1 MKKTQSEKDHGRS
14 SSELFAM
21 AKTLMP
27 GGVSSPVR
35 AIRPYPFYTERASG
49 AHLETVDHTD
59 LIDCCMAYGPLILG
73 HAHPAIRK
81 AIEDQLQRGWLYG
94 TPTPLEPAYAKRITG
109 DYPGMDMIRFVS
121 SGSEATMAA
130 IRLARGFTGR
140 KDIVKIEGG
149 FHGAHDAVL
158 VRAGSG
164 ATTMGVPDSA
174 GVLADLVAHTRQVPY
189 NDPGA
194 LESLLS
200 LHDDVAALIIEPVL
214 GNIGPVLPQ
223 ENYLREI
230 RSITKAHDVL
240 LIFDEVIT
248 GYRVGIGGAQVK
260 YGVKPDLTTL
270 GKIIGG
276 GLPIG
281 AFGGRREI
289 MDLVAPSG
297 PVYQAGTFSGNPLSL
312 AAGMATIDWLHTHP
326 DLYRDLDEKTRA
338 LEESLG
344 RNDAGSFVRLG
355 SLFKYF
361 FRSAPPQDYREVKEC
376 DTGAFAQ
383 FHGRMMKAGIFI
395 PPSQFETNFLSAA
408 HSTRD
413 LSLIIQAYQKCR

>member
-1 MKKTQSEKDHGRS
+1 MKYNTSKD
-14 SSELFAM
+14 LFAE
-21 AKTLMP
+21 AATLMP

-35 AIRPYPFYTERASG
+35 AIKPYPFYTAYGSG
-49 AHLETVDHTD
+49 AHLTTVDGSV
-59 LIDCCMAYGPLILG
+59 LIDCCCAYGPLILG
-73 HAHPAIRK
+73 HAPQQIRRAITN
-81 AIEDQLQRGWLYG
+81 QLDLGWLYG
-94 TPTPLEPAYAKRITG
+94 TPTPLEPAFAKMITT
-109 DYPGMDMIRFVS
+109 DHPGMDMVRFVS

-130 IRLARGFTGR
+130 IRVARGYTGK

-158 VRAGSG
+158 VKAGSG

-189 NDPGA
+189 NDPEA

-200 LHDDVAALIIEPVL
+200 THRDVAALIIEPVL
-214 GNIGPVLPQ
+214 GNIGPVLP
-223 ENYLREI
+223 EDNYLREI
-230 RSITKAHDVL
+230 REITKAHDVL

-248 GYRVGIGGAQVK
+248 GYRLGIGGAQVK
-260 YGVKPDLTTL
+260 YGVVPDLTTL

-289 MDLVAPSG
+289 MEWVAPQG

-312 AAGMATIDWLHTHP
+312 TAGIATIQYLHDHRG
-326 DLYRDLDEKTRA
+326 LYKDLDEKTRA
-338 LEESLG
+338 MEESLG
-344 RNDAGSFVRLG
+344 RTENGSFVRLG
-355 SLFKYF
+355 SMFKYF
-361 FRSAPPQDYREVKEC
+361 FRKTPPRNYREVKEC
-376 DTGAFAQ
+376 DTTAFGAFWN
-383 FHGRMMKAGIFI
+383 RMLAAKIFI

-408 HSTRD
+408 HTDDD
-413 LSLIIQAYQKCR
+413 LATIVQAYMQCR

>member
-1 MKKTQSEKDHGRS
+1 
-14 SSELFAM
+14 M
-21 AKTLMP
+21 AKNLMP

-35 AIRPYPFYTERASG
+35 AIRPYPFYT
-49 AHLETVDHTD
+49 AHATGSHIMTVDGTD

-73 HAHPAIRK
+73 HAHPHIRK
-81 AIEDQLQRGWLYG
+81 AIEAQLKNGWLFG
-94 TPTPLEPAYAKRITG
+94 TPAPQEPAFAKIITG
-109 DYPGMDMIRFVS
+109 DHKGMDMVRFVS

-130 IRLARGFTGR
+130 IRLARGFTGK

-158 VRAGSG
+158 VKAGSG

-189 NDPGA
+189 NDPEA
-194 LESLLS
+194 LESLLAA
-200 LHDDVAALIIEPVL
+200 HPDVAALIIEPVL
-214 GNIGPVLPQ
+214 GNIGPIIP
-223 ENYLREI
+223 EDNYLQDIREI
-230 RSITKAHDVL
+230 TRAHEVL

-248 GYRVGIGGAQVK
+248 GYRLGIGGAQEM

-289 MDLVAPSG
+289 MEMVAPQG

-312 AAGMATIDWLHTHP
+312 TAGLATLQWLHDHHTIY
-326 DLYRDLDEKTRA
+326 DDLDDKTRA

-344 RNDAGSFVRLG
+344 GTTGGSFVRLG
-355 SLFKYF
+355 SMFKWF
-361 FRSAPPQDYREVKEC
+361 FRNEPPKNYREVKEC
-376 DTGAFAQ
+376 DTASF
-383 FHGRMMKAGIFI
+383 GRFWKRMLDAGVFL
-395 PPSQFETNFLSAA
+395 PPSQFETNFLSSA
-408 HSTRD
+408 HSDQD
-413 LSLIIQAYQKCR
+413 LTTLSRAYTQWLSE

>member
-1 MKKTQSEKDHGRS
+1 MKNSKSAEHNGVK
-14 SSELFAM
+14 SSELFTL

-35 AIRPYPFYTERASG
+35 AIKPYPFYTERASG
-49 AHLETVDHTD
+49 AHLKTVDGTE

-73 HAHPAIRK
+73 HAHPFIRK
-81 AIEDQLQRGWLYG
+81 AIVEQLERGWLYG
-94 TPTPLEPAYAKRITG
+94 TPTPLEPAYAKVITG
-109 DYPGMDMIRFVS
+109 DHPGMAMIRFVS

-140 KDIVKIEGG
+140 NDIVKIEGG

-158 VRAGSG
+158 VKAGSG

-174 GVLADLVAHTRQVPY
+174 GVPADLVAHTRQVPY
-189 NDPGA
+189 NDPEA

-200 LHDDVAALIIEPVL
+200 AHDDVAALIIEPVL

-223 ENYLREI
+223 DNYLQTI

-248 GYRVGIGGAQVK
+248 GYRIGIGGAQVK
-260 YGVKPDLTTL
+260 YGVKPDLSTL

-289 MDLVAPSG
+289 MELVAPSG

-312 AAGMATIDWLHTHP
+312 AAGMATLDWLHTHR
-326 DLYRDLDEKTRA
+326 DMYRRLDEKTRA

-344 RNDAGSFVRLG
+344 RNEKGSFVRLG
-355 SLFKYF
+355 SMFKYF
-361 FRSAPPQDYREVKEC
+361 FRGAPPQNYREVKEC
-376 DTGAFAQ
+376 DTDAFGK
-383 FHGRMMKAGIFI
+383 FRERMMETGIFI
-395 PPSQFETNFLSAA
+395 PPSQFETNFLSEA
-408 HSTRD
+408 HSDKD
-413 LSLIIQAYQKCR
+413 LSTLMQAYQQCR

>member
-1 MKKTQSEKDHGRS
+1 MKS
-14 SSELFAM
+14 SDLFAT

-35 AIRPYPFYTERASG
+35 AIKPYPFYT
-49 AHLETVDHTD
+49 AHATGPSITTVDGPV

-73 HAHPAIRK
+73 HSHPHIRK
-81 AIEDQLQRGWLYG
+81 AIEAQLKNGWLYG
-94 TPTPLEPAYAKRITG
+94 TPAPHEPAFAKIITG
-109 DYPGMDMIRFVS
+109 DHAGMDMVRFVS

-130 IRLARGFTGR
+130 IRLARGFTGK

-158 VRAGSG
+158 VKAGSG

-189 NDPGA
+189 NDPEA
-194 LESLLS
+194 LESLLTA
-200 LHDDVAALIIEPVL
+200 HTDVAALIIEPVL
-214 GNIGPVLPQ
+214 GNIGPVVP
-223 ENYLREI
+223 EDNYLQDIREI
-230 RSITKAHDVL
+230 TRAHDVL

-248 GYRVGIGGAQVK
+248 GYRLGIGGAQEM
-260 YGVKPDLTTL
+260 YGIKPDLTTL

-289 MDLVAPSG
+289 MELVAPQG

-312 AAGMATIDWLHTHP
+312 TAGIATLQWLHDHP
-326 DLYRDLDEKTRA
+326 AIYKDLNEKTRA

-344 RNDAGSFVRLG
+344 GKTHGSFVRLG
-355 SLFKYF
+355 SMFKWF
-361 FRSAPPQDYREVKEC
+361 FRNEPPKNYREVKEC
-376 DTGAFAQ
+376 DTESF
-383 FHGRMMKAGIFI
+383 GRFWKRMLDAGIFL
-395 PPSQFETNFLSAA
+395 PPSQFETNFLSSA
-408 HSTRD
+408 HSDQDLTTITRAYTQC
-413 LSLIIQAYQKCR
+413 LSE